1 MLHRKLYIPVI
12 LLFLL
17 AVGLE
22 LANIHLSGKLAS
34 DSVTVKKLQQ
44 SIARLD
50 EENQILDSKV
60 LKETSFDTI
69 SSKAISIGFIEDH
82 SYISLRSDSKF
93 SYQQ

>member
-1 MLHRKLYIPVI
+1 MHKALYITVI

-22 LANIHLSGKLAS
+22 LLNIHLAGKLAS

-50 EENQILDSKV
+50 EENQILNSKV
-60 LKETSFDTI
+60 LQETSFETI
-69 SSKAISIGFIEDH
+69 SEKAKMLGFVVDH
-82 SYISLRSDSKF
+82 NYISLRNDTRLT
-93 SYQQ
+93 YQQ